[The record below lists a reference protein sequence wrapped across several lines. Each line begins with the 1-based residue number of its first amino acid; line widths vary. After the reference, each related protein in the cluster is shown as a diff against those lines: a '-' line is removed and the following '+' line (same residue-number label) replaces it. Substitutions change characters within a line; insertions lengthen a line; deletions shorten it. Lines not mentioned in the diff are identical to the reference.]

1 MPNFPSKKT
10 DTSPH
15 HWIPEGY
22 LNLEP
27 IPYTFTDAN
36 GNIHERLDCIYKS
49 KWRKRKER
57 RMQNRYALENGED
70 TPATRMMKKRG
81 ITGRRYGW
89 VSDEENNMKLSIKEI
104 DN

>member
-1 MPNFPSKKT
+1 Q
-10 DTSPH
+10 
-15 HWIPEGY
+15 
-22 LNLEP
+22 
-27 IPYTFTDAN
+27 
-36 GNIHERLDCIYKS
+36 RLDCVYKS
-49 KWRKRKER
+49 KWRKRKEC

-89 VSDEENNMKLSIKEI
+89 VSEENNMKLSIKEI